1 MRERIEKIMKVIF
14 MRDIL
19 LAALTPAAAVAN
31 TKNTMATVEGILF
44 ECPGD
49 GDGTCRITSYDMEKG
64 LRTTIEATILEEGSY
79 IINAQNILQIVKS
92 MPQGEITIEIDDRD
106 RVKITGGNS
115 FFEINA
121 IPGEKY
127 PSLPLLAGERV
138 YKIPQYIFR
147 ELISKTAFAAA
158 VNAQKAIFN
167 GVFFKIEGG
176 VMKCVGCDGNRLG
189 LAECD
194 LEGDSPDASFIV
206 PAKMLYE
213 IQRMTHDTEDEIEI
227 MLARKHV
234 IFMLDG
240 FTYFSRLIDGEY
252 LNYERIIP
260 DKFER
265 SAFINRAAITGA
277 AERASIVTEDKLGTS
292 TAKTYIKLEFEEN
305 ELKISSASTGG
316 SVHENIPVS
325 MTGENLVIAF
335 NCRFLLDA
343 LKAASEAE
351 TVCFKMNGPL
361 MGICIEAAEGG
372 EEEKNPVRYTLF
384 VMPLRMNSK

>member
-1 MRERIEKIMKVIF
+1 MKVIF
-14 MRDIL
+14 NRDIL
-19 LAALTPAAAVAN
+19 LSALTPAAAVAN

-44 ECPGD
+44 ECPGEEE
-49 GDGTCRITSYDMEKG
+49 GTCRITSYDMEKG
-64 LRTTIEATILEEGSY
+64 LRTTIEATIIEEGSY

-92 MPQGEITIEIDDRD
+92 MPQGEIMIDIDDRD

-115 FFEINA
+115 SFEINS

-127 PSLPLLAGERV
+127 PSLPLLAGDRRYV
-138 YKIPQYIFR
+138 IPQYIFR
-147 ELISKTAFAAA
+147 SLVSKTAFAAA

-176 VMKCVGCDGNRLG
+176 VLKCVACDGNRIG
-189 LAECD
+189 LAETD
-194 LEGDSPDASFIV
+194 VEADAPEASFIV

-213 IQRMTHDTEDEIEI
+213 LQRMTHDNEDDIEI

-234 IFMLDG
+234 IFKVDG

-260 DKFER
+260 QVFER
-265 SAFINRAAITGA
+265 TAFINRAAITGA

-325 MTGENLVIAF
+325 MTGEALVIAF

-343 LKAASEAE
+343 LKAANEAE

-361 MGICIEAAEGG
+361 MGICIEEADGG
-372 EEEKNPVRYTLF
+372 EEEKKEVRYTLF
-384 VMPLRMNSK
+384 VMPLRMNGK